1 MNFLEKDIIQMQAHG
16 IELSSAVEQMERFY
30 KGFPFTKIIRPAT
43 IGDGILAF
51 DSSSIDKYNSI
62 YDSDSIKYTIA
73 KFVPASGAA
82 SRMFKDLYEYVDST
96 EEDLGKFPQAEK
108 TIRQISDF
116 AFVEALDKTLRFGGV
131 NLETE
136 LLKSNNKKIIRHII
150 NSEGLDYG
158 HNPKALI
165 QFHRY
170 DDEVR
175 TAIEEHL
182 VEAAMYCKDKQS
194 KARLHFTISPEHLP
208 KVKILLDKVLDKYS
222 KRYNVEYEIK
232 LTTQKSSTDIFAV
245 NLDNTPARDEHGNLI
260 FRPSGHGALLD
271 NLQETE
277 SEIIFV
283 KNIDNVEQ
291 DCFKKEEVRY
301 KKALGGLLIR
311 LKETCGVLLQVLD
324 SEDCSQEQI
333 DEILKVLQS
342 DFSIDLLKADE
353 FESNKEYVEYLR
365 TFFNRPLRVCSMVKN
380 EGQPGGGP
388 FWVEDGF
395 GNMSLQIVEKAQIN
409 MADESSCKVLETATH
424 FNPVDMVCVIT
435 NYKGEKFQL
444 QDFVDKTTGFI
455 SEKTQQSSKIK
466 IQERPGLW
474 NGSMAGWLTIFVETP
489 ITYFNPVKAVN
500 DLLETAHQNPKRLKK

>member
-1 MNFLEKDIIQMQAHG
+1 
-16 IELSSAVEQMERFY
+16 
-30 KGFPFTKIIRPAT
+30 
-43 IGDGILAF
+43 
-51 DSSSIDKYNSI
+51 
-62 YDSDSIKYTIA
+62 
-73 KFVPASGAA
+73 
-82 SRMFKDLYEYVDST
+82 
-96 EEDLGKFPQAEK
+96 
-108 TIRQISDF
+108 
-116 AFVEALDKTLRFGGV
+116 
-131 NLETE
+131 
-136 LLKSNNKKIIRHII
+136 
-150 NSEGLDYG
+150 
-158 HNPKALI
+158 
-165 QFHRY
+165 
-170 DDEVR
+170 
-175 TAIEEHL
+175 L

-311 LKETCGVLLQVLD
+311 LKETCDVLLQVLD
-324 SEDCSQEQI
+324 SEDCSQEHI

-409 MADESSCKVLETATH
+409 MADESSYKVLETATH